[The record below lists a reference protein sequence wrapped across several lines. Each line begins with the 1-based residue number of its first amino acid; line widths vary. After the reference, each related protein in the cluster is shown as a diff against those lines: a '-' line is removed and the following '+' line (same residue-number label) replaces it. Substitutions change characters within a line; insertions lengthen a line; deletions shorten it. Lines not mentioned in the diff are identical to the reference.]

1 MKNDYVFLL
10 VDDNAIDQLIT
21 SRLIKKVASEKEVE
35 INIAANGK
43 EALNWISSNRCAPNK
58 SLIILLDINMPVMNG
73 FQFLSEYEELSEDL
87 KKETQIFMLSST
99 LNVDDI
105 EKIRKNSR
113 VKSLLGKPLS
123 VKKLEQ
129 FI

>member
-1 MKNDYVFLL
+1 MKDDYVFLL
-10 VDDNAIDQLIT
+10 VEDNVIDQLIT
-21 SRLIKKVASEKEVE
+21 SRLIKKVALEKEVE

-43 EALNWISSNRCAPNK
+43 EALNWISSNRSNQNK

-73 FQFLSEYEELSEDL
+73 FQFLNEYESLSDDL

-99 LNVDDI
+99 LNVEDI
-105 EKIRKNSR
+105 ERIKKNRR
-113 VKSLLGKPLS
+113 VRTLLGKPLS